1 MSADDQAAISEA
13 SSYGGGGTAGRRP
26 ALPGRV
32 LTSKVPTGCGN
43 RFWAKML
50 LLNVRKATRGTAG
63 GGPGW
68 TTQLLP
74 ARGAAGPG
82 VLLLGAGRC
91 VHRLLNGSINA

>member
-13 SSYGGGGTAGRRP
+13 SSLRGRWLGGASASSSGQSPPVEGPDRMWKQILDKNA
-26 ALPGRV
+26 AFECEK
-32 LTSKVPTGCGN
+32 SN
-43 RFWAKML
+43 
-50 LLNVRKATRGTAG
+50 AG
-63 GGPGW
+63 GGPGR